1 MSAHGREP
9 AAATP
14 RRNSPTPI
22 CSHLPPFYV
31 AENAVR
37 IIPLSQQRPSM
48 EKMLEGAERK
58 RDELVQKAAELLREL
73 AVEPSDVLSV
83 VEACIVRNAN
93 VKRK

>member
-1 MSAHGREP
+1 MILQLPLAYSLEHI
-9 AAATP
+9 AA
-14 RRNSPTPI
+14 SG
-22 CSHLPPFYV
+22 L
-31 AENAVR
+31 
-37 IIPLSQQRPSM
+37 